1 MWFSLGLQ
9 CQSLRN
15 KGVRGKVF
23 EVNGLWLQS
32 PSRNKKAQRLALGL
46 LIYVYFY
53 FTRLTETNT
62 PTFRDLFLVD
72 KA

>member
-1 MWFSLGLQ
+1 MWFRLGLQ

-23 EVNGLWLQS
+23 EVNGLS
-32 PSRNKKAQRLALGL
+32 PSRNKKTQRLALGL
-46 LIYVYFY
+46 LFYVYFY